1 MAWHYHVYSSCS
13 FFSCVL
19 YVWNLY
25 CKNRCMCLY
34 KVLQMSYFPDCFHF
48 GLRDANT
55 FKPSMPCP
63 IPAHASLVCVLSTSF
78 LLFFSPLFFSGTVT
92 HVDCCLNFLFPQ
104 ELGRKFKSFVNR
116 FRWIFVNL
124 IACVLMD
131 LYSLVFR
138 QKATTPTQ
146 PDLRSSSDVFFFFFF
161 FITMDL
167 FGFWYWI
174 DVWMISLAPVFSGFD
189 KWTNI
194 KGQERWMEILPQ
206 HSSPLAM
213 FSI

>member
-1 MAWHYHVYSSCS
+1 MYGMTLPCLLIML
-13 FFSCVL
+13 FFQLCFTCFCTVKTDA
-19 YVWNLY
+19 
-25 CKNRCMCLY
+25 CA
-34 KVLQMSYFPDCFHF
+34 KVLQMSYFPDCFQF

-63 IPAHASLVCVLSTSF
+63 IPVHASLVCVLSTACLLSF
-78 LLFFSPLFFSGTVT
+78 FPLFFSGTVT

-104 ELGRKFKSFVNR
+104 ELGRKFKLFVNR

-124 IACVLMD
+124 IACVLMV

-146 PDLRSSSDVFFFFFF
+146 PDLCSSSDVFFFFFF
-161 FITMDL
+161 IIITMDL

-174 DVWMISLAPVFSGFD
+174 DAWMISLAPVFSGFD
-189 KWTNI
+189 K
-194 KGQERWMEILPQ
+194 
-206 HSSPLAM
+206 
-213 FSI
+213 

>member
-1 MAWHYHVYSSCS
+1 MPH
-13 FFSCVL
+13 
-19 YVWNLY
+19 
-25 CKNRCMCLY
+25 
-34 KVLQMSYFPDCFHF
+34 
-48 GLRDANT
+48 
-55 FKPSMPCP
+55 PCP
-63 IPAHASLVCVLSTSF
+63 CLIGMCFKYCLPS
-78 LLFFSPLFFSGTVT
+78 LFFPPFFSGTVT

-104 ELGRKFKSFVNR
+104 ELGRKFKLFVNR

-124 IACVLMD
+124 IACVLMV

-146 PDLRSSSDVFFFFFF
+146 PDLCSSSDVFFFFFF
-161 FITMDL
+161 IIITMDL

-174 DVWMISLAPVFSGFD
+174 DAWMISLAPVFSGFD

-206 HSSPLAM
+206 HPSPLAM